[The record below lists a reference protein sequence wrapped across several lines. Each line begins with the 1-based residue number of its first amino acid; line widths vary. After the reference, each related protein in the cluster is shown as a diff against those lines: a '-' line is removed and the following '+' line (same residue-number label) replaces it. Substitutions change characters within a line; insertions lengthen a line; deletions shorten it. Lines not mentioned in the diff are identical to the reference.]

1 MIFCSLSLVNSE
13 ALLLKPLSH
22 RRGDKDKSKFW
33 IKNVFVLLKATIRH
47 LHQAEIILVASTS
60 WTQPFHLLIG
70 MEWET
75 NTESDRLHRWHFY
88 CPLAESPLP
97 DRSKIYS
104 RDSHSIVSPSLPR
117 GLIPFLLCLT
127 VLPSPVCFFAR
138 PQSPSAHLL
147 LSFYPVCL
155 KKRAHG
161 S

>member
-1 MIFCSLSLVNSE
+1 MIFCLLSLVNSE

-22 RRGDKDKSKFW
+22 QRGDKDKSKFW
-33 IKNVFVLLKATIRH
+33 IKNVFVLLKASICH

-70 MEWET
+70 MEWGNKHSVSQT
-75 NTESDRLHRWHFY
+75 GSIDDIFIVPSPN
-88 CPLAESPLP
+88 PPLP

-104 RDSHSIVSPSLPR
+104 RDSHSFVSPSLPR

-147 LSFYPVCL
+147 LFLSCL
-155 KKRAHG
+155 